1 MKEEKKKK
9 KIRPKV
15 MRRYVDRFA
24 FFATDDQLKRFVGA
38 CMARGI
44 QYAAHIADSEI
55 IYRELEANHNA

>member
-1 MKEEKKKK
+1 MKKKP
-9 KIRPKV
+9 RPKV
-15 MRRYVDRFA
+15 MRRYVDGFK
-24 FFATDDQLKRFVGA
+24 FVATNEQLKRFVGA